1 MPTRPAFL
9 RLPRASWSGL
19 RVGRAGLPLALAGFA
34 VAFVLSALVG
44 GAVLV
49 AGDWDADTAPIWV
62 LALLQLPL
70 WAGLLGAV
78 AVASRRH
85 GTGSVTRDFALRI
98 RPVDLVIGLVAGIG
112 AQVLVSTVVAWPVLQ
127 LTGKTSRDYDEP
139 ARKLADTAHASS
151 WWGIALFVAMVVVGA
166 PLVEEVFYR
175 GLLQRG
181 LADRSIPPVV
191 VVPVTAA
198 LFALS
203 HLQALQFPA
212 LVLFGLVLGLL
223 AWRTGRLGPSWAT
236 HAVFN
241 ATAAITMIWQAA
253 HR

>member
-1 MPTRPAFL
+1 MPSRPLL
-9 RLPRASWSGL
+9 RTPPSPWSGL
-19 RVGRAGLPLALAGFA
+19 RLGRSGLPLAFAGFA
-34 VAFVLSALVG
+34 AAFVLSAIVG
-44 GAVLV
+44 GAVFA
-49 AGDWDADTAPIWV
+49 AGDWDVDTAPIWV
-62 LALLQLPL
+62 LAILQLPL

-78 AVASRRH
+78 AFASRRR
-85 GTGSVTRDFALRI
+85 GTGSVWADFALRPTA
-98 RPVDLVIGLVAGIG
+98 RDLLVGLVAGIG
-112 AQVLVSTVVAWPVLQ
+112 SQVLVSTVVAWPVLQ
-127 LTGKTSRDYDEP
+127 LTGKSSRDYDEP

-151 WWGIALFVAMVVVGA
+151 WWGIALFVVMVVVGA
-166 PLVEEVFYR
+166 PLVEELFYR

-181 LADRSIPPVV
+181 LADRAISPLV
-191 VVPVTAA
+191 VVPVTAL
-198 LFALS
+198 LFGLS
-203 HLQALQFPA
+203 HFQALQLPA